1 MLSEFLK
8 LFRKLQKKLWR
19 LVTNAINVK
28 KNVHKLFQM
37 LSETLT
43 SIFNKLPAKSVH
55 AHCDGPCGVYDP
67 ASARVAA
74 EAVLSMTKKLIALAP
89 AGNDQASISAYNNT
103 FSRFVAIKEEE
114 SQKAKKELLILWTDY
129 FKPEH
134 LATYPDLHDTFWK
147 AAKLCSA
154 CKVNI
159 DQTKAEELLAAV
171 QKIHSMFWSSKGRSD
186 SWVTAS

>member
-1 MLSEFLK
+1 MI
-8 LFRKLQKKLWR
+8 
-19 LVTNAINVK
+19 AINLK
-28 KNVHKLFQM
+28 KRFSHYSQM
-37 LSETLT
+37 LSVALS
-43 SIFNKLPAKSVH
+43 SIFKQIPSEPVH

-74 EAVLSMTKKLIALAP
+74 EAVLSMTKKLLALSP

-134 LATYPDLHDTFWK
+134 LSTYPDLHDTFWK

-159 DQTKAEELLAAV
+159 DQGKAEELLEAV
-171 QKIHSMFWSSKGRSD
+171 QKIHSMFWRSKGRSD